1 MALQTINLG
10 TYANDGTGDDLRTA
24 FEKVKANFTELYN
37 ALYGANVGSLPPS
50 SGVEEGEL
58 WWSTVEGRLY
68 VYYGT
73 AWVDASPLPTTVAD
87 ISNHEL
93 SGLGNVSDT
102 AAITNQT
109 LSWTGTEWAPRNV
122 SASGNFDLNGHSII
136 SSSSFGINSNGG
148 GIGILAINPA
158 NKNYNSI
165 YLNGLELSGGND
177 DTGGEVSL
185 SAFTG
190 INLSINSDSG
200 LTLYTVNNLS
210 LTGNQILANGPI
222 VSSDNITTTGNIY
235 AFRFTGNLTGDTTG
249 LHTGNVV
256 GNLVGNVTGSTTG
269 THTGNVVGNVTG
281 NTAGTHNGNVTG
293 DVTGDVTGRL
303 TGDVT
308 GALVGDVYASNGTTK
323 VLENGNG
330 TNAIFTGTLNGDV
343 TGALVGDVYASNGT
357 TRILENG
364 NGAGI
369 VATFTGNTT
378 GIHFGAVTGTVSDLS
393 NHDIRDLNDVSS
405 LAPTTG
411 QALVWNGS
419 IWTPGTVA
427 GAGGGSLDFG
437 TFTVPAGFTL
447 DMGTF

>member
-1 MALQTINLG
+1 MAIQTINLG

-24 FEKVKANFTELYN
+24 FEKVKANFAELSDITAIGGVNLGSGTPVYAGMQSVTDTGDNLTFRSLVAGNNVLITNN
-37 ALYGANVGSLPPS
+37 A
-50 SGVEEGEL
+50 
-58 WWSTVEGRLY
+58 
-68 VYYGT
+68 
-73 AWVDASPLPTTVAD
+73 TTVTIAGVD
-87 ISNHEL
+87 SINNLVEDTTPQ
-93 SGLGNVSDT
+93 LG
-102 AAITNQT
+102 
-109 LSWTGTEWAPRNV
+109 
-122 SASGNFDLNGHSII
+122 GNLDLNGHII
-136 SSSSFGINSNGG
+136 TSSSSFGINSNGG

-256 GNLVGNVTGSTTG
+256 GNVVGNVTGSTTG

-293 DVTGDVTGRL
+293 NVTGDVTGRL

-405 LAPTTG
+405 VAPTTG

-427 GAGGGSLDFG
+427 GAGGGTLDFG
-437 TFTVPAGFTL
+437 TFTAPAGFTL